1 MIKKLLLPLLLIA
14 VGITFWLITKN
25 NQATHSTVVVQQP
38 TKPVVS
44 GQSIEASKSPAH
56 NPAIPAHIDQTQ
68 SPDRLTGNVIWQT
81 SEEAKN
87 ALQANP
93 EKLPGDL
100 AEEAYIKL
108 NTTAISQ
115 MVIGDGFD
123 VQIPQQG
130 SSLAAEVDYITE
142 HPNGDKT
149 VEAFFPGMDKYFS
162 AVFTVGSERSYAQ
175 ISTPNG
181 VYILEAQGDNAWIT
195 SRQALVASHWSGH
208 EDGLIPPDAASDQ
221 AVPATPT
228 ESTQSN
234 DDDTDV
240 DDIDVDFD
248 YVVESSSDDNP

>member
-1 MIKKLLLPLLLIA
+1 MIKKLLLPVFLIA
-14 VGITFWLITKN
+14 AGITVWLFTKN
-25 NQATHSTVVVQQP
+25 NTTTQSTVVVEKQTTPMVSDQSVES
-38 TKPVVS
+38 TKS
-44 GQSIEASKSPAH
+44 STH

-68 SPDRLTGNVIWQT
+68 SPDRLTGNLIWQT

-108 NTTAISQ
+108 NTNAISQ

-162 AVFTVGSERSYAQ
+162 AVFTIGSERSYAQ

-181 VYILEAQGDNAWIT
+181 VYILEAQGENAWIT

-234 DDDTDV
+234 DDDS
-240 DDIDVDFD
+240 DIDVDFD